1 MRVATI
7 ISLVFLLSSCYTE
20 KNSSKYSLADG
31 YYRIKTNK
39 EKAEKKYVNNTDD
52 SIYVYALHNFT
63 NPIHVFPQQEGKQYF
78 PNQLLSKNSFDI
90 DFITM
95 PFKFRPVNPALP
107 QQFTTNLN
115 GAVYIGSRNDIYH
128 LSYNKDPLGVYQKS
142 LRHYGIS
149 FGLFTGLGGSA
160 INPSTTNNQINSEY
174 DGLIWSKGLAGIIGI
189 DKVTMDRARI
199 RLKYQLILYRK

>member
-63 NPIHVFPQQEGKQYF
+63 NPIHVFPQQEGK
-78 PNQLLSKNSFDI
+78 
-90 DFITM
+90 
-95 PFKFRPVNPALP
+95 
-107 QQFTTNLN
+107 
-115 GAVYIGSRNDIYH
+115 
-128 LSYNKDPLGVYQKS
+128 
-142 LRHYGIS
+142 
-149 FGLFTGLGGSA
+149 
-160 INPSTTNNQINSEY
+160 
-174 DGLIWSKGLAGIIGI
+174 
-189 DKVTMDRARI
+189 
-199 RLKYQLILYRK
+199 